1 MLGWFKVLP
10 KEKWQDF
17 QMEMN
22 AQRRHG
28 DKVTAENAKLRVSLA
43 TGVLTEE
50 GKKVAAMT
58 TAALDA
64 LIGTEEV
71 G

>member
-1 MLGWFKVLP
+1 
-10 KEKWQDF
+10 
-17 QMEMN
+17 MEMN

-28 DKVTAENAKLRVSLA
+28 DKVTAENAKLRVALA
-43 TGVLTEE
+43 AGVMTEE

-71 G
+71 A